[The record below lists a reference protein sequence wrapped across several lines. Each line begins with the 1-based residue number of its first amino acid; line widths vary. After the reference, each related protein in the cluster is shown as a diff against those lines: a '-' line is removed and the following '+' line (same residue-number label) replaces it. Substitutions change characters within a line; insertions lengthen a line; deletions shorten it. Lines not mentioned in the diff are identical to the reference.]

1 MALYGYARV
10 SSRDQE
16 THLQLDALAAHG
28 VTQMFQEKTSSVG
41 ARPELQRLLG
51 VLGDGDVLVVY
62 KMDRVAR
69 SLKDLLG
76 ILDRVKVVGASIRS
90 LTEPLD
96 TSGPIGM
103 FMVQVLGAVAQ
114 LERSMIRERA
124 VAGQVAARL
133 RGVTWGGKPLVITE
147 AQLDDIQAMYDTGRY
162 TWKEVGSKW
171 GVTPKSIFRA
181 KARRK
186 KRAAGPVLPPV
197 LGPYINAASS
207 RLVDD
212 K

>member
-28 VTQMFQEKTSSVG
+28 VTVIFQEKASSVG
-41 ARPELQRLLG
+41 TRPELHRLLA
-51 VLGDGDVLVVY
+51 LLAIGDMLVVY

-76 ILDRVKVVGASIRS
+76 ILDRVKLVGASIRS

-133 RGVTWGGKPLVITE
+133 RGVTWGGRPLVITE
-147 AQLDDIQAMYDTGRY
+147 IQLDEIQAMYDTGLH
-162 TWKEVGSKW
+162 TWKEVAAQW
-171 GVTPKSIFRA
+171 GTTPKSIFRA

-186 KRAAGPVLPPV
+186 KRADGPVLPPV
-197 LGPYINAASS
+197 LGPYLEAASKS
-207 RLVDD
+207 SH
-212 K
+212 

>member
-1 MALYGYARV
+1 MTLYGYARV
-10 SSRDQE
+10 SSRVQE
-16 THLQLDALAAHG
+16 THLQIDALEAHG
-28 VTQMFQEKTSSVG
+28 VAIVFQEKTSSVG
-41 ARPELQRLLG
+41 ARPELHRLLA
-51 VLGDGDVLVVY
+51 LLRKGDVLVVY

-76 ILDRVKVVGASIRS
+76 ILDRIQKVGASIRS

-133 RGVTWGGKPLVITE
+133 RGVTWGGKPLVLTE
-147 AQLDDIQAMYDTGRY
+147 EQLDVLQAEYDRGGV
-162 TWKEVGSKW
+162 TWKELTARLGLK
-171 GVTPKSIFRA
+171 PKAVFRA

-186 KRAAGPVLPPV
+186 KRANGPVLPPI
-197 LGPYINAASS
+197 LGPYLEAASKS
-207 RLVDD
+207 SH
-212 K
+212 

>member
-16 THLQLDALAAHG
+16 THLQLDALNAHG
-28 VTQMFQEKTSSVG
+28 VQVVFQEKTSSVG
-41 ARPELQRLLG
+41 ARPELHRLLA
-51 VLGDGDVLVVY
+51 VLAAGDVLVVY
-62 KMDRVAR
+62 KMDRIAR
-69 SLKDLLG
+69 SLKDLLN
-76 ILDRVKVVGASIRS
+76 ILDRIKQAGASIKS

-96 TSGPIGM
+96 TAGPIGL

-133 RGVTWGGKPLVITE
+133 RGVTWGGRPLVLT
-147 AQLDDIQAMYDTGRY
+147 DDQVDQIQAEYDAGKD
-162 TWKEVGSKW
+162 TWQVVAARW
-171 GVTPKSIFRA
+171 GVTPKAIFRA

-197 LGPYINAASS
+197 LGPYLEAASRS
-207 RLVDD
+207 RH
-212 K
+212 

>member
-16 THLQLDALAAHG
+16 THLQIDALQAHG
-28 VTQMFQEKTSSVG
+28 VAVIYQEKTSSVG
-41 ARPELQRLLG
+41 ARPELHKLLA
-51 VLGDGDVLVVY
+51 VLRRGDVLVVY

-69 SLKDLLG
+69 SLKDLLN
-76 ILDRVKVVGASIRS
+76 ILDRVQQVGAAVRS

-96 TSGPIGM
+96 TSGPIGL

-133 RGVTWGGKPLVITE
+133 RGVTWGGRPLVITDE
-147 AQLDDIQAMYDTGRY
+147 DLELINAEYHLGES
-162 TWKEVGSKW
+162 TWREIASRW
-171 GVTPKSIFRA
+171 GLTVKQVHRA
-181 KARRK
+181 NARRK
-186 KRAAGPVLPPV
+186 KRADGPVLPPV
-197 LGPYINAASS
+197 LGPYIEAASKS
-207 RLVDD
+207 PH
-212 K
+212 

>member
-16 THLQLDALAAHG
+16 THLQIDALKAHG
-28 VTQMFQEKTSSVG
+28 VTVIYQEKTSSVG
-41 ARPELQRLLG
+41 TRPELQRLLAG
-51 VLGDGDVLVVY
+51 LRKGDVLVVY
-62 KMDRVAR
+62 KMDRIAR

-76 ILDRVKVVGASIRS
+76 ILDRVQKVGAAIRS

-114 LERSMIRERA
+114 LERSIIRERA

-133 RGVTWGGKPLVITE
+133 RGVTWGGKPLVLTE
-147 AQLDDIQAMYDTGRY
+147 ELLDVIQAEYDAGKA
-162 TWKEVGSKW
+162 TWREVTARHGL
-171 GVTPKSIFRA
+171 TPKAVFRA

-186 KRAAGPVLPPV
+186 KRADGPVLPPV
-197 LGPYINAASS
+197 LGPYLEAASKS
-207 RLVDD
+207 LH
-212 K
+212 